1 MDITVIHGQNHKGS
15 TYHITEIMK
24 QNLSEDDTVVHEYFM
39 PNDAPGFCVGCFNCI
54 QKGEQYCPHAE
65 KVQEIV
71 DSMCLSDV
79 IIIDS
84 PNYCFEMTGQL
95 KTLFDHMAYMWLS
108 HRPRKQMFNKVGIVV
123 STAAGGG
130 AGSVTKSIA
139 RQLFWWGVPKV
150 YRLNFSVNAMSWK
163 EVPDKIREKIRK
175 RTDSVTRSTKGNIG
189 KVKPNFKLLFIF
201 NIMRKMQSANTWNMT
216 DREHWKENRWLE
228 KARPWRE

>member
-15 TYHITEIMK
+15 TYHISEIMQ
-24 QNLSEDDTVVHEYFM
+24 QNLSKEDTVVHEYFM

-65 KVQEIV
+65 RVQEIV
-71 DSMCLSDV
+71 DSICLSEV

-108 HRPRKQMFNKVGIVV
+108 HRPRKQMFNKIGIVV

-139 RQLFWWGVPKV
+139 RQMFWWGVPKV

-163 EVPDKIREKIRK
+163 DVPDKIKEKIRK
-175 RTDSVTRSTKGNIG
+175 RTDSVTRSVKGNIG
-189 KVKPNFKLLFIF
+189 KVKPNFKLAFMF
-201 NIMRKMQSANTWNMT
+201 NIMRKIQSSNTWNMT
-216 DREHWKENRWLE
+216 DKEHWKKNRWLE
-228 KARPWRE
+228 KARPWRV